1 MALIE
6 CENVSVQYGSY
17 VACENVS
24 FTVNPGDYLCVVG
37 ANGSGKSTIVK
48 TVTGLLKAESGTV
61 VRNGLECGYLPQKNN
76 IQRDFPASV
85 REVIRSGTFCKGGFF
100 LSKREKLNAEYQ
112 IQRLGLESIAGKSFA
127 ELSGGQQQRVLLA
140 RALCAAKNM
149 IILDEPVTGLDPF
162 VTDELYSIIRSLN
175 KDNGLAVIMVSHDV
189 HRAVQNATHILHMNR
204 KPEFFG
210 TVDEYEKTP
219 LYSQM
224 SNVEVCETHLCNH
237 CGTDCNA
244 SHIPGLH
251 LAGDER
257 KGVK

>member
-85 REVIRSGTFCKGGFF
+85 REVIRSGTF
-100 LSKREKLNAEYQ
+100 
-112 IQRLGLESIAGKSFA
+112 
-127 ELSGGQQQRVLLA
+127 
-140 RALCAAKNM
+140 
-149 IILDEPVTGLDPF
+149 
-162 VTDELYSIIRSLN
+162 
-175 KDNGLAVIMVSHDV
+175 
-189 HRAVQNATHILHMNR
+189 
-204 KPEFFG
+204 
-210 TVDEYEKTP
+210 
-219 LYSQM
+219 
-224 SNVEVCETHLCNH
+224 
-237 CGTDCNA
+237 
-244 SHIPGLH
+244 
-251 LAGDER
+251 
-257 KGVK
+257 